1 MDIFTQEKRSEIM
14 SAVKGKDTK
23 PEVMLRKALF
33 SKGLRYSFHTKS
45 IEGKPDIYLKK
56 YNAVI
61 FFTAAFG
68 TDIIAKQEHHRKQ
81 ERNFG
86 NLK

>member
-33 SKGLRYSFHTKS
+33 GHFKNGKTCCYLVLTKQ
-45 IEGKPDIYLKK
+45 
-56 YNAVI
+56 
-61 FFTAAFG
+61 F
-68 TDIIAKQEHHRKQ
+68 
-81 ERNFG
+81 
-86 NLK
+86 